1 MKKFPSAIFT
11 SQGQS
16 SCVMHCIACHAHC
29 SFALAYRKAQPL
41 AVAHPLLQLQDGDT
55 FEQMGNAFPID
66 PVPSNIAYLKKAI
79 KKEEELSIAPSK
91 IDIFSQQDGKWIKK
105 EKMSA
110 SLRNTDETD
119 CYGFTL
125 PSA

>member
-1 MKKFPSAIFT
+1 
-11 SQGQS
+11 QN
-16 SCVMHCIACHAHC
+16 SCVMHCIPCHAHC
-29 SFALAYRKAQPL
+29 SFALAYRKAQPF

-79 KKEEELSIAPSK
+79 KAEKPNKVKCDADE
-91 IDIFSQQDGKWIKK
+91 IFSQQDGKWIKE

-110 SLRNTDETD
+110 SLRDTDETD

>member
-1 MKKFPSAIFT
+1 
-11 SQGQS
+11 
-16 SCVMHCIACHAHC
+16 CHAHC
-29 SFALAYRKAQPL
+29 SFALAYRKAQPF

-79 KKEEELSIAPSK
+79 KPEKPNKVKCDADE
-91 IDIFSQQDGKWIKK
+91 IDIFSQQDGSWIR
-105 EKMSA
+105 EDEEA
-110 SLRNTDETD
+110 SVNRGTSKTD

>member
-1 MKKFPSAIFT
+1 MRI
-11 SQGQS
+11 
-16 SCVMHCIACHAHC
+16 VLLH
-29 SFALAYRKAQPL
+29 FAFRKAQPF

-55 FEQMGNAFPID
+55 FAQIGNAFPID
-66 PVPSNIAYLKKAI
+66 PVPSNIAYLKEAI
-79 KKEEELSIAPSK
+79 KTKNPATVQCDAFQ
-91 IDIFSQQDGKWIKK
+91 IDIFSQQDGKWIKE

-110 SLRNTDETD
+110 SLRDTDETD